1 MQGASIHP
9 TTALLMV
16 GVLLSGYSAYL
27 SYTYLTKVKGEGL
40 DILQGWTQ
48 LKAFNEHL
56 LINFAGAAATVL
68 ALQAEVGTMMVGGM
82 TKSAGSLGIAAL
94 AQVRRA
100 RGRYTLC
107 TGINQVFVTSY
118 PVFVHV
124 KCWRR

>member
-1 MQGASIHP
+1 
-9 TTALLMV
+9 MV

-27 SYTYLTKVKGEGL
+27 SYTYLVKVKGEGL

-82 TKSAGSLGIAAL
+82 TKSAGSLGLAAL
-94 AQVRRA
+94 AQVRGA
-100 RGRYTLC
+100 
-107 TGINQVFVTSY
+107 VFGVSVY
-118 PVFVHV
+118 LLVAAGAA
-124 KCWRR
+124 CAYACL